1 MVGSDEQARQ
11 RTGWSGGGRRA
22 GIALIGAAV
31 LALGAAALA
40 TGATSKGYG
49 TSLGSFKTHNLVSDQ
64 AGKADVMDK
73 SLVNAW
79 GLSFGTKP
87 ATPAWIADNGTD
99 VSTLYQGDVG
109 STPVSKVPLTV
120 KIPGGAPTGTVFNG
134 SKSFVV
140 RAGTKHGPANFL
152 FSSEA
157 GKITAWSQD
166 VPPLTTAQTVAS
178 AHNAIFKGLAIAN
191 TSKGPRLYASDFHNN
206 KVDVWDGNFM
216 RVHKKGAFRDS
227 KLPKGYAPFGID
239 TVNNDIVVSYA
250 KQDAKAEDDV
260 SGAGHGFVDLYSK
273 GGKLLKRFAS
283 RGALNSPWGIAMAP
297 KGFGG
302 ASGDIL
308 IGNFGDGKINVYS
321 KSGAFLGPMKNAMG
335 KPISIDGLWA
345 LEFGNGVIGTPKT
358 LLFTAGPND
367 EQHGFFGDIK
377 PR

>member
-367 EQHGFFGDIK
+367 EQHGLFGDIK

>member
-1 MVGSDEQARQ
+1 MGGSSEQGRQ
-11 RTGWSGGGRRA
+11 RAGWSGGGRRA

-40 TGATSKGYG
+40 TGAAGKGYG

-64 AGKADVMDK
+64 AGKADVQDK

-87 ATPAWIADNGTD
+87 GTPAWIADNGTD

-109 STPVSKVPLTV
+109 MTPVMKVPLTV

-140 RAGTKHGPANFL
+140 KAGGKKSPANFL

-157 GKITAWSQD
+157 GKITAWSQN
-166 VPPLTTAQTVAS
+166 VPPLTTAQTVGS
-178 AHNAIFKGLAIAN
+178 VHDAIFKGLAIAN
-191 TSKGPRLYASDFHNN
+191 TSKGPQLYATDFHNN
-206 KVDVWDGNFM
+206 KVDVWDGNFK
-216 RVHKKGAFRDS
+216 RVQKKGAFRDK

-239 TVNNDIVVSYA
+239 AINGDIVVTYA

-260 SGAGHGFVDLYSK
+260 SGAGHGFVDVYSK
-273 GGKLLKRFAS
+273 GGKLLDRFAK
-283 RGALNSPWGIAMAP
+283 RGPLDSPWGIAMAP
-297 KGFGG
+297 KGFSGAGG
-302 ASGDIL
+302 DML

-321 KSGAFLGPMKNAMG
+321 KSGAFLGPMKNSMG
-335 KPISIDGLWA
+335 NPIKIDGLWA

-358 LLFTAGPND
+358 LLFTAGPKD
-367 EQHGFFGDIK
+367 ESHGLFGDIK
-377 PR
+377 PG